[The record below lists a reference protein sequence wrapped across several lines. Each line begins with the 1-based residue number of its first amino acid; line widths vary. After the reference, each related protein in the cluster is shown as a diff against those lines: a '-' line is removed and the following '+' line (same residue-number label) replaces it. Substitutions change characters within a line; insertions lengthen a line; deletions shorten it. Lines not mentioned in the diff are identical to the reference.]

1 MVLVSYA
8 LLKNGICEKAKTVW
22 VTVVICLI
30 HFERG
35 QCERPSLPMSTV
47 TVSHKYNETF
57 RIIAA
62 NQRRSIFPCEN
73 QYIWRKAESAFFII
87 AAVCWLVG
95 ALALNRS
102 WEQGKISHKNL
113 MIVSL
118 SILISAKY
126 IWPTSVR
133 WPRKATGS
141 SKPFSSCYFESRDYM
156 EIANETLPKSIEAKE
171 FSALFC
177 RDRHASGT
185 VSYTHLTLPTN
196 REV

>member
-1 MVLVSYA
+1 
-8 LLKNGICEKAKTVW
+8 
-22 VTVVICLI
+22 
-30 HFERG
+30 
-35 QCERPSLPMSTV
+35 MSTV

-118 SILISAKY
+118 SILISVKY

-133 WPRKATGS
+133 
-141 SKPFSSCYFESRDYM
+141 
-156 EIANETLPKSIEAKE
+156 
-171 FSALFC
+171 
-177 RDRHASGT
+177 
-185 VSYTHLTLPTN
+185 
-196 REV
+196 